1 MSPAP
6 HRRKKR
12 SVFFTIFF
20 SLLLVLVIE
29 LSLLV
34 GTIVIGQVPS
44 QLDNNAEEILREQVE
59 NRSAYLQNFLISSH
73 ELTALS
79 SFINRQAEELLAEG
93 AISLD
98 TLGTSSAASEP
109 LLRAIASEL
118 VFQMRAK
125 KLNGIYVILCN
136 RDLDDC
142 ADGTHFPGI
151 YVRDLDPDGPYSD
164 RNDDLSLEF
173 APTSIVHA
181 TGIYTAS
188 AWQPAY
194 EYTRETSDFF
204 YWPYQTARNAD
215 TLLSADDYGHWTRL
229 PFRLPND
236 QRSVLAYSQPLTLSD
251 GTVYGIVGIGLLTD
265 TYLRGKLPS
274 AELQNKDSGSYLLC
288 STTDDLSADTLH
300 LTIAVASSHDTA
312 VTSSAELV
320 LEKDAFGNGFL
331 TIGKV
336 RYFASEEPLTLYSRN
351 APFSGEHWLLIGL
364 VPAKQL
370 YSFSGSVRQ
379 MLIII
384 VALTLLAGIISSFIV
399 SRRLARPIMRLSKQV
414 SASQAHQYQVP
425 TLSPTGIRE
434 LDQFSAAFAQ
444 RSQEIFDTSVKFQ
457 RIMEL
462 ASVDLGGFEKRP
474 DVETVFVTDN
484 FFPLLALPNVPP
496 DSLSKDCFDAILRDW
511 KQSHEFIT
519 RAYGGDVYAL
529 PAAGGTMRFILL
541 RSGEA
546 QGTQVGLAEDVT
558 TSMQERRRIEHERDY
573 DVLTGLY
580 NRFSFMRKIQEMFA
594 HPEKLG
600 HAALLMT
607 DLDNLKRINDTYG
620 HDLGDRYIQLTGQA
634 FLENLPSNAVCSRLS
649 GDEFVVLLHGYDSRD
664 ALRADLTRLQQAIAG
679 YSAVLPTGDA
689 MHIAI
694 SGGVAWCPEDST
706 DFTTLKRYADFALYQ
721 VKRMRKGEIFEFD
734 IGAYNR
740 EAYYAQLRQEFLSML
755 ETDGVSYHFQPLFA
769 ARDGHV
775 AAYEALMRVNMPL
788 LRSPETVMKIA
799 HEENRLYDI
808 EHLTIFKGV
817 QTFTHLTSRGL
828 LARDA
833 ELFINSIANVSLTD
847 ADFADFRRQFAPM
860 LEKLVVEI
868 TEEEETTPE
877 VLDVKRRQLGEH
889 AVFAL
894 DDYGSGYSNSNNLL
908 LLAPH
913 YIKVDI
919 AIIRGIDANVD
930 KQQVVTDVVTY
941 AHARNMQVV
950 AEGIETESE
959 LRMVLHLG
967 VDLLQGYYLARPAAV
982 PAPISDAAL
991 AILQENAAR
1000 ELLG

>member
-1 MSPAP
+1 MPQ
-6 HRRKKR
+6 RRKKR
-12 SVFFTIFF
+12 SIFFTIFF

-44 QLDNNAEEILREQVE
+44 QLDNNAEEILREQVK
-59 NRSAYLQNFLISSH
+59 NRSSYLQTFLLSSQ

-79 SFINRQAEELLAEG
+79 SYINSQTEALLTDG
-93 AISLD
+93 KISLD
-98 TLGTSSAASEP
+98 TLDSGSAASEP
-109 LLRAIASEL
+109 LLRAISSEL

-125 KLNGIYVILCN
+125 KLSGIYVILCN
-136 RDLDDC
+136 RDLDDF
-142 ADGTHFPGI
+142 ADGTRFPGL

-164 RNDDLSLEF
+164 RNDDLALEF
-173 APTSIVHA
+173 APATLVQS

-188 AWQPAY
+188 AWQPAF
-194 EYTRETSDFF
+194 EYRRGLSDFL
-204 YWPYQTARNAD
+204 YYPYQTARND
-215 TLLSADDYGHWTRL
+215 ETKLSADDYGHWIRT

-236 QRSVLAYSQPLTLSD
+236 NRSVLSYSQPLMLSD
-251 GTVYGIVGIGLLTD
+251 GTVYGVVGIGLLSD

-274 AELQNKDSGSYLLC
+274 AELQNKSSGSFLLC
-288 STTDDLSADTLH
+288 STTDDLSADTLT
-300 LTIAVASSHDTA
+300 LQVAVCSSPDA
-312 VTSSAELV
+312 AIQAETTLV
-320 LEKDAFGNGFL
+320 LQKNADGEGFL
-331 TIGKV
+331 DIGGT
-336 RYFASEEPLTLYSRN
+336 RYFASEEPLALYSRN

-364 VPAKQL
+364 VPVKQL

-384 VALTLLAGIISSFIV
+384 VVLTLLAGVLSSLVV

-414 SASQAHQYQVP
+414 SASQNQRYQMP

-444 RSQEIFDTSVKFQ
+444 RSQEILDTSVKFQ

-462 ASVDLGGFEKRP
+462 ASVEIGGFEKRP
-474 DVETVFVTDN
+474 DVDTVYVTDN
-484 FFPLLALPNVPP
+484 FFSLLALPDVPL
-496 DSLSKDCFDAILRDW
+496 DSLDKACFDSIMNGW
-511 KQSHEFIT
+511 KQTHECVA

-529 PAAGGTMRFILL
+529 PAAGGTVRFILL
-541 RSGEA
+541 RSGEEH
-546 QGTQVGLAEDVT
+546 GTQVGLVEDVT

-580 NRFSFMRKIQEMFA
+580 NRFSFMRKVQEMFA
-594 HPEKLG
+594 HPDRMR

-620 HDLGDRYIQLTGQA
+620 HDWGDRYIQLTGQCFA
-634 FLENLPSNAVCSRLS
+634 ENIPANAVCSRLS

-664 ALRADLTRLQQAIAG
+664 ALRADLTHLQEAMST
-679 YSAVLPTGDA
+679 YTAVLPSGDK
-689 MHIAI
+689 MHIAL
-694 SGGVAWCPEDST
+694 SGGVAWFPDDSR
-706 DFTTLKRYADFALYQ
+706 DFATLKRYADFALYQ
-721 VKRMRKGEIFEFD
+721 VKQQNKGEIREFD

-740 EAYYAQLRQEFLSML
+740 EAYYAQMRQEFLSLL
-755 ETDGVSYHFQPLFA
+755 ENDGAFYFFQPLFS

-775 AAYEALMRVNMPL
+775 AAYEALMRVNTPL
-788 LRSPETVMKIA
+788 LRSPETIMKLA

-808 EHLTIFKGV
+808 EHLTIFKGT
-817 QTFTHLTSRGL
+817 QTFEQLVSSGQLSH
-828 LARDA
+828 DA
-833 ELFINSIANVSLTD
+833 KLFINSIANVSLTD
-847 ADFADFRRQFAPM
+847 ADFADFRRQHAPM
-860 LEKLVVEI
+860 LKKIVVEI

-877 VLDVKRRQLGEH
+877 VLDAKRRQLGEH

-919 AIIRGIDANVD
+919 AIVRGIDANID

-941 AHARNMQVV
+941 AHARQMQVV
-950 AEGIETESE
+950 AEGIENEAE
-959 LRMVLHLG
+959 LRTVLRLG
-967 VDLLQGYYLARPAAV
+967 VDLLQGYFLARPAAI

-991 AILQENAAR
+991 AILKENTAR